1 MQIDNLHIKL
11 LVDEVSESLR
21 VALGQQCLAIY
32 LMGSLA
38 RGGFSPLASDIDIGV
53 VVDTKMDSTGD
64 IIQRI
69 RAQVAQGHPE
79 IRNNLSIFWG
89 SIRSINGVIDGGR
102 YPPFDR
108 LDLINHGQLVYGLD
122 VRNQLIPPSRK
133 ELENDSALFALDYLA
148 RDARVSEFGHLKNM
162 AQQGVVHVT
171 KTILFPARFI
181 YLAQTG
187 NIAGNDSSKEYYL
200 KYFSGPDATLVKQGY
215 EWRLKGLPDD
225 LALVCRYLEEGLVIL
240 YVNFI
245 DIYVQKMEHY
255 AEFEIA
261 GDLRSWKNRILEKY

>member
-1 MQIDNLHIKL
+1 MQTNNLHIKL
-11 LVDEVSESLR
+11 LVNEVSENLKSE
-21 VALGQQCLAIY
+21 LGDQCLAIY

-38 RGGFSPLASDIDIGV
+38 RGGFSLLASDIDIGV
-53 VVDTKMDSTGD
+53 VVDTKMDSMGEV
-64 IIQRI
+64 IERI
-69 RAQVAQGHPE
+69 RLQIVEGHPS

-108 LDLINHGQLVYGLD
+108 LDLIHHGQLLFGVD
-122 VRNQLIPPSRK
+122 VRSQLIPPSQR
-133 ELENDSALFALDYLA
+133 ELEKHSALFALDYLA
-148 RDARVSEFGHLKNM
+148 SDIRMSEFKQLTRM

-187 NIAGNDSSKEYYL
+187 NIAGNNVSTEYYL
-200 KYFSGPDATLVKQGY
+200 ESFSGPDAKLVSQGY
-215 EWRLKGLPDD
+215 EWRLKGLPQN
-225 LALVCRYLEEGLVIL
+225 LKVVCRYLDEGLIVL

-245 DIYVQKMEHY
+245 DIYVPRMECY
-255 AEFEIA
+255 GELEIA
-261 GDLRSWKNRILEKY
+261 GNLGLWKNRMLEQQ